1 MGKVGVEFSLLAI
14 TPPTGEPDPAC
25 VDAWIEAGAGAPGVG
40 IALLLRTPGAPPRDI
55 YADPRLH
62 RIRAACTARRVPM
75 LLSCAAAD
83 LDTLPSGMT
92 DLVGLQVR
100 GDPTDAQLARARWH
114 SRRGAP
120 LGRSVHGAIPR
131 PGDADYTVFAPV
143 FETGTGQDGVDKKA
157 SGLDPLLTWAK
168 AVDEPVFALGGV
180 TAARAHAC
188 LEAGARGLAG
198 ISAFFGRTGAVV
210 ETVSAFVAA
219 LHDVRTP

>member
-25 VDAWIEAGAGAPGVG
+25 VDAWLEAGARAAEIG
-40 IALLLRTPGAPPRDI
+40 IALLLRTPGAHPRDI
-55 YADPRLH
+55 YADPRLR
-62 RIRAACTARRVPM
+62 RIRAACTAREVPM
-75 LLSCAAAD
+75 LISCAATD
-83 LDTLPSGMT
+83 LDALPAGMT

-100 GDPTDAQLARARWH
+100 GDPTDADLARARWH

-120 LGRSVHGAIPR
+120 LGRSVHGASPR

-143 FETGTGQDGVDKKA
+143 FEPATRQAEVEKKA
-157 SGLDPLLTWAK
+157 SGLDALAAWAK

-180 TAARAHAC
+180 TAERAPAC
-188 LEAGARGLAG
+188 LDAGARGIAG